1 MAAGKRRKFCH
12 AWNILVVCCA
22 MRQGRTEIR
31 RLEDIRL
38 VLAWFTVSQWQT

>member
-12 AWNILVVCCA
+12 AWNILMVSFA

-31 RLEDIRL
+31 RLEDFRL
-38 VLAWFTVSQWQT
+38 MLAWLTVSQWQT